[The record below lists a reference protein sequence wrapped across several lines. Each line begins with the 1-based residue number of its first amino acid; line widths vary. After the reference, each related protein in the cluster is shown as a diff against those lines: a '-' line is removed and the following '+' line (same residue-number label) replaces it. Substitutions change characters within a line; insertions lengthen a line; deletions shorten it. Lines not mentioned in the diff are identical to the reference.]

1 MKILLRMVLYEG
13 NSLVTMTTIHERVS
27 LYKLGILW
35 QSYFINDVMLLYV
48 IMARD
53 ATPSAGTKT
62 LMDAVTGVVQRSFI
76 TN

>member
-13 NSLVTMTTIHERVS
+13 NSLVTMTTIHERVG

-53 ATPSAGTKT
+53 ATPSAGT
-62 LMDAVTGVVQRSFI
+62 
-76 TN
+76 